1 MDAVCACK
9 ILQALFKADNVQYT
23 LVPVSGKLELQ
34 QAFTDHASQVSNVVI
49 NCID

>member
-1 MDAVCACK
+1 MDAVCSCK

-23 LVPVSGKLELQ
+23 LVPVPGKLELQ

-49 NCID
+49 NYID